1 MAFDVGAGQVGQ
13 FVHCETRSLWM
24 DIRKIA
30 GLVLV
35 VAGLGIVYTGYQ
47 ISGTLGNQIGEALK
61 GSPTDS
67 VTLRYVTGAVFV
79 AAGAFLAK

>member
-1 MAFDVGAGQVGQ
+1 MN
-13 FVHCETRSLWM
+13 
-24 DIRKIA
+24 IKKIG

-35 VAGLGIVYTGYQ
+35 VVGLAIVYTGYQ

-67 VTLRYVTGAVFV
+67 VMLRYVTGAVII
-79 AAGAFLAK
+79 ASGAFLAK